1 MYDILLIIASFLIVM
16 WFFPEKFGRK
26 VLVLRAELAMY
37 IVEHSPWSR
46 AKTVTVLNRYAASD
60 QFKLLQGSVGEEKAW
75 DRFWD
80 EGMFNE
86 VAGTLT
92 PDMWL
97 KIIFTPYTLID
108 EFEPYYIRLG
118 FLLKR

>member
-1 MYDILLIIASFLIVM
+1 MGNLLLVLASFLIVM

-86 VAGTLT
+86 VAETLT
-92 PDMWL
+92 LDMWL
-97 KIIFTPYTLID
+97 KIIFTPFTLID